1 MANYKIVDADRLDA
15 DMTGLADVIRQRAG
29 TAGKLEF
36 PEEMKEAV
44 RNIPGGVEL
53 PALDNPG
60 TAGDLALGKQ
70 FIDENGNAVTGTV
83 EDGASWIYQRDDE
96 VDAFYDYEDE
106 GNLCFHHTFEKDV
119 LYRKGGHITLAYHD
133 IGDAQ
138 PGDVAKGTT
147 FTSAYGVNIEGTM
160 EPGSGGS
167 EAVLN
172 FEVVGGT
179 AAPANPSENT
189 IWMNTDQ
196 NITGWYLSHSE
207 PTEPS
212 EGMAWICLGAFGD
225 TEFNALKEN
234 GIQIFLIAGYQYINH
249 VWEKKP
255 IECYQNGEWVEFT
268 KILLFN
274 SGNQFVDLTGGWKAV
289 NAGITIIIDDGIKAS
304 ITGTSR
310 DASAYTQNHV
320 DISDYATL
328 ACIVNLKEGSRNF
341 SLGLTT
347 ANTDA
352 YPKVWIAKT
361 QLSNVSGEQEVRV
374 NISDIS
380 GFYYIGA
387 HFDVSEGTVSSVW
400 LER

>member
-44 RNIPGGVEL
+44 RNIRGGVEL

-160 EPGSGGS
+160 EPGSGGVQMHVDG
-167 EAVLN
+167 ETLV
-172 FEVVGGT
+172 
-179 AAPANPSENT
+179 
-189 IWMNTDQ
+189 
-196 NITGWYLSHSE
+196 ITGAVAVE
-207 PTEPS
+207 K
-212 EGMAWICLGAFGD
+212 D
-225 TEFNALKEN
+225 T
-234 GIQIFLIAGYQYINH
+234 LI
-249 VWEKKP
+249 
-255 IECYQNGEWVEFT
+255 
-268 KILLFN
+268 L
-274 SGNQFVDLTGGWKAV
+274 
-289 NAGITIIIDDGIKAS
+289 
-304 ITGTSR
+304 
-310 DASAYTQNHV
+310 
-320 DISDYATL
+320 
-328 ACIVNLKEGSRNF
+328 
-341 SLGLTT
+341 
-347 ANTDA
+347 
-352 YPKVWIAKT
+352 
-361 QLSNVSGEQEVRV
+361 
-374 NISDIS
+374 
-380 GFYYIGA
+380 
-387 HFDVSEGTVSSVW
+387 
-400 LER
+400 